1 MGNVISCGLSINH
14 NFRLL
19 FIFLEIIH
27 AKCGTLGHFNVTFQ
41 ILLGLFR
48 EKEERKTKAM
58 VMLKPQLITSSTN
71 YTSTLPSGHY

>member
-19 FIFLEIIH
+19 FIFLEIIQ
-27 AKCGTLGHFNVTFQ
+27 AKFGTLCHFNVTFQ

-48 EKEERKTKAM
+48 EKEERKTK
-58 VMLKPQLITSSTN
+58 VVVVLKPQLITFSTN
-71 YTSTLPSGHY
+71 YTSRLPSGHY